1 MSNKGWFKLHSFAGF
16 AFGILMLLV
25 CLTGTLAVVSHEI
38 QYLSHQKYRALS
50 ERQGPVPWQVLEQN
64 LAKAYPDYQISN
76 LNVPEQWYLAGSVS
90 LNKPSLNSGSEFRFV
105 YFDPASGALTG
116 EGQWGTVS
124 RFLRNIHMY
133 LSLGST
139 GKIVVTSL
147 SFLLLVI
154 LVSSFYVYRQWWRKG
169 FQLPSGAKAS
179 SRTFWSDWHKWTGV
193 WCWGFILLMFLTG
206 LWYFTEHFLL
216 KFKVDHYPK
225 APKLEQAITYKALS
239 LTELMQAAQKARPEL
254 DIRAL
259 NYPQSDK
266 APVVVTGQDDTLLVR
281 DRANRIY
288 LHPVTADVLKIQKGA
303 ELKPVAYISDMADPL
318 HFGNFAGLGVKLL
331 YFVFGFG
338 FTFLVAGGLWMHWL
352 RTKRQQPELMRWLG
366 WTGAVSS
373 VLVATAL
380 VVTSVQFSQREV
392 ENLPLSPQLGSVLQS

>member
-1 MSNKGWFKLHSFAGF
+1 MNGRSWFKLHSFAGF
-16 AFGILMLLV
+16 AFGLLMLLV

-50 ERQGPVPWQVLEQN
+50 ERQGPVAWQVLEQN

-76 LNVPEQWYLAGSVS
+76 VQVPEQWYLAGAVS
-90 LNKPSLNSGSEFRFV
+90 LNKGSEFLFV

-139 GKIVVTSL
+139 GKIIVTSL
-147 SFLLLVI
+147 SFLLLII
-154 LVSSFYVYRQWWRKG
+154 LISSFYVYRQWWRKG
-169 FQLPSGAKAS
+169 FQLPPGAKAS

-216 KFKVDHYPK
+216 KFKVDHYPN
-225 APKLEQAITYKALS
+225 APKLEQAIKQQTLS
-239 LTELMQAAQKARPEL
+239 LTELMHAAQKARPEL

-259 NYPQSDK
+259 NYPLSDK

-288 LHPVTADVLKIQKGA
+288 LHPVTAQVLKIQKGGD
-303 ELKPVAYISDMADPL
+303 LKPVAYLSDMADPL

-331 YFVFGFG
+331 YFVFGLG

-352 RTKRQQPELMRWLG
+352 RTKRQQPQLIRWLG

-373 VLVATAL
+373 ALVVTAL

-392 ENLPLSPQLGSVLQS
+392 ENLPLSPQLGSVQQS

>member
-1 MSNKGWFKLHSFAGF
+1 MTAKSWFKLHSFAGF
-16 AFGILMLLV
+16 AFGLLLLLV
-25 CLTGTLAVVSHEI
+25 CFTGTLAVVSHEI
-38 QYLSHQKYRALS
+38 QYLADQKYRVLS

-90 LNKPSLNSGSEFRFV
+90 LNKGSEFLFV

-124 RFLRNIHMY
+124 RFLRNLHMY
-133 LSLGST
+133 LSLGPT

-147 SFLLLVI
+147 SFLLLII

-169 FQLPSGAKAS
+169 FQLPSVAKAS
-179 SRTFWSDWHKWTGV
+179 SRTFWSDWHKWTGI

-216 KFKVDHYPK
+216 KFKVEHYPK
-225 APKLEQAITYKALS
+225 APKLELVTAQYQALS

-259 NYPQSDK
+259 NYPLSERN
-266 APVVVTGQDDTLLVR
+266 AVVVVGQDNSLLVR

-288 LHPVTADVLKIQKGA
+288 LNPVTAQVIQIQRAADLKA
-303 ELKPVAYISDMADPL
+303 LAYIADMADPL

-331 YFVFGFG
+331 YFVFGLG
-338 FTFLVAGGLWMHWL
+338 FTFLVAGGIWMHWL
-352 RTKRQQPELMRWLG
+352 RTKRQQPQLIRWLG
-366 WTGAVSS
+366 WSGGLSS
-373 VLVATAL
+373 VLVITAL

-392 ENLPLSPQLGSVLQS
+392 ENLPLSPLLGSLPHN

>member
-1 MSNKGWFKLHSFAGF
+1 MNGRSWFKLHSFAGF
-16 AFGILMLLV
+16 AFGLLMLLV

-76 LNVPEQWYLAGSVS
+76 VQVPEQWYLAGAVS
-90 LNKPSLNSGSEFRFV
+90 LNKGSEFLFV

-139 GKIVVTSL
+139 GKIIVTSL
-147 SFLLLVI
+147 SFLLLII
-154 LVSSFYVYRQWWRKG
+154 LISSFYVYRQWWRKG
-169 FQLPSGAKAS
+169 FQLPSGAKVS
-179 SRTFWSDWHKWTGV
+179 GRTFWSDWHKWTGI

-225 APKLEQAITYKALS
+225 APKLEQAIKQQTLS

-259 NYPQSDK
+259 NYPLSDK

-288 LHPVTADVLKIQKGA
+288 LHPVTAQVLKIQKGGD
-303 ELKPVAYISDMADPL
+303 LKPVAYLSDMADPL
-318 HFGNFAGLGVKLL
+318 HFGNFAGFGVKLL
-331 YFVFGFG
+331 YFVFGLG

-352 RTKRQQPELMRWLG
+352 RTKRQQPQLIRWLG

-373 VLVATAL
+373 ALVVTAL

-392 ENLPLSPQLGSVLQS
+392 ENLPLSPQLGSVQQS

>member
-1 MSNKGWFKLHSFAGF
+1 MTAKSWFKLHSFAGF
-16 AFGILMLLV
+16 AFGLLLLLV
-25 CLTGTLAVVSHEI
+25 CFTGTLAVVSHEI

-76 LNVPEQWYLAGSVS
+76 LNVPQQWYLAGSVS
-90 LNKPSLNSGSEFRFV
+90 LNKGSEFLFV

-133 LSLGST
+133 LSLGPT

-147 SFLLLVI
+147 SFLLLII

-169 FQLPSGAKAS
+169 FQLPSATKVSG
-179 SRTFWSDWHKWTGV
+179 RTFWSDWHKWTGV

-216 KFKVDHYPK
+216 KFKVEHYPK
-225 APKLEQAITYKALS
+225 APKLELVTAHYQALS

-259 NYPQSDK
+259 NYPFSEK
-266 APVVVTGQDDTLLVR
+266 SAVVITGQDNSLLVR

-288 LHPVTADVLKIQKGA
+288 LDPVTAQVIHIQRAADLKV
-303 ELKPVAYISDMADPL
+303 VAYIADMADPL
-318 HFGNFAGLGVKLL
+318 HFGNFAGLAVKLL
-331 YFVFGFG
+331 YFVFGLG
-338 FTFLVAGGLWMHWL
+338 FTFLVAGGVWMHWL
-352 RTKRQQPELMRWLG
+352 RTKRQQPQLIRWLG
-366 WTGAVSS
+366 WSGGLSS
-373 VLVATAL
+373 VLVIAAL

-392 ENLPLSPQLGSVLQS
+392 ENLPLAPQLGALQ

>member
-1 MSNKGWFKLHSFAGF
+1 MNGRSWFKLHSFAGF
-16 AFGILMLLV
+16 AFGLLMLLV

-76 LNVPEQWYLAGSVS
+76 VQVPEQWYLAGAVS
-90 LNKPSLNSGSEFRFV
+90 LNKGSEFLFV

-139 GKIVVTSL
+139 GKIIVTSL
-147 SFLLLVI
+147 SFLLLII
-154 LVSSFYVYRQWWRKG
+154 LISSFYVYRQWWRKG
-169 FQLPSGAKAS
+169 FQLPSGAKVS
-179 SRTFWSDWHKWTGV
+179 GRTFWSDWHKWTGI

-225 APKLEQAITYKALS
+225 APKLEQAIKQQTLS

-259 NYPQSDK
+259 NYPLSDK

-288 LHPVTADVLKIQKGA
+288 LHPVTAQVLKIQKGGD
-303 ELKPVAYISDMADPL
+303 LKPVAYLSDMADPL
-318 HFGNFAGLGVKLL
+318 HFGNFAGFGVKLL
-331 YFVFGFG
+331 YFVFGLG

-352 RTKRQQPELMRWLG
+352 RTKRQQPQLIRWLG

-373 VLVATAL
+373 ALVVTAL

-392 ENLPLSPQLGSVLQS
+392 ENLPVSPQLGSLR

>member
-1 MSNKGWFKLHSFAGF
+1 MKAKSWFQLHSFAGF

-38 QYLSHQKYRALS
+38 QYLSDQKYRALS

-64 LAKAYPDYQISN
+64 LAKAYPHYQISN
-76 LNVPEQWYLAGSVS
+76 LEVPEQWYLAGSVS
-90 LNKPSLNSGSEFRFV
+90 LYQGDEFKFV
-105 YFDPASGALTG
+105 YFDAASGALTG

-124 RFLRNIHMY
+124 RFLRNLHMY
-133 LSLGST
+133 LSMGST
-139 GKIVVTSL
+139 GKIIVTSL
-147 SFLLLVI
+147 SFLLLII
-154 LVSSFYVYRQWWRKG
+154 LISSFYVYRQWWRKG
-169 FQLPSGAKAS
+169 FQLPSAAKAS
-179 SRTFWSDWHKWTGV
+179 SRTFWSDWHKWIGV
-193 WCWGFILLMFLTG
+193 WCWGFILLIFLTG

-216 KFKVDHYPK
+216 KFKVEHYPK
-225 APKLEQAITYKALS
+225 TPKLEQAITAKALP
-239 LTELMQAAQKARPEL
+239 LTALMQAAQQARPEL

-259 NYPQSDK
+259 NYPLSDQ

-288 LHPVTADVLKIQKGA
+288 LHPLTAQVLKIQKGA

-331 YFVFGFG
+331 YFVFGLG
-338 FTFLVAGGLWMHWL
+338 FTFLVVGGLWMHWL
-352 RTKRQQPELMRWLG
+352 RTKRQQPELIRYLG

-373 VLVATAL
+373 VLVVTAL

-392 ENLPLSPQLGSVLQS
+392 ENLPLSPVLWSLL

>member
-1 MSNKGWFKLHSFAGF
+1 MNGRSWFKLHSFAGF
-16 AFGILMLLV
+16 AFGLLMLLV

-50 ERQGPVPWQVLEQN
+50 ERQGPVPWQLLEQN

-90 LNKPSLNSGSEFRFV
+90 LYQGDEFKFV

-133 LSLGST
+133 LSLGAT
-139 GKIVVTSL
+139 GKIIVTSL
-147 SFLLLVI
+147 SFLLLII

-179 SRTFWSDWHKWTGV
+179 SRTFWSDWHKWTGI

-206 LWYFTEHFLL
+206 IWYFTEHFLL
-216 KFKVDHYPK
+216 KFKVEHYPK
-225 APKLEQAITYKALS
+225 APKLEQAIKQQTLS
-239 LTELMQAAQKARPEL
+239 LTELMQAAQQARPEL

-259 NYPQSDK
+259 NYPLSDK
-266 APVVVTGQDDTLLVR
+266 APAVVTGQDDTLLVR

-288 LHPVTADVLKIQKGA
+288 LHPVTADVLKIQKGGD
-303 ELKPVAYISDMADPL
+303 LKPVAYISDMADPL

-331 YFVFGFG
+331 YFVFGLG

-373 VLVATAL
+373 VIVVMAL
-380 VVTSVQFSQREV
+380 VLTSVQFSQRDAD
-392 ENLPLSPQLGSVLQS
+392 NLSLSPVLGSLR

>member
-1 MSNKGWFKLHSFAGF
+1 MNGRSWFKLHSFAGF
-16 AFGILMLLV
+16 AFGLLMLLV

-76 LNVPEQWYLAGSVS
+76 VQVPEQWYLAGAVS
-90 LNKPSLNSGSEFRFV
+90 LNKGSEFLFV

-139 GKIVVTSL
+139 GKIIVTSL
-147 SFLLLVI
+147 SFLLLII
-154 LVSSFYVYRQWWRKG
+154 LISSFYVYRQWWRKG
-169 FQLPSGAKAS
+169 FQLPSGAKVS
-179 SRTFWSDWHKWTGV
+179 GRTFWSDWHKWTGI

-216 KFKVDHYPK
+216 KFKVEHYPK
-225 APKLEQAITYKALS
+225 APKLEQAITQKALS

-259 NYPQSDK
+259 NYPLSDQ
-266 APVVVTGQDDTLLVR
+266 APAVVTGQDDTLLVR

-288 LHPVTADVLKIQKGA
+288 LHPVTADVLKIQKGG

-331 YFVFGFG
+331 YFVFGLG
-338 FTFLVAGGLWMHWL
+338 FSFLVAGGLWMHWL

-373 VLVATAL
+373 VIVVMAL
-380 VVTSVQFSQREV
+380 VLTSVQFSQRDAD
-392 ENLPLSPQLGSVLQS
+392 NLPLSPVLGSLR

>member
-1 MSNKGWFKLHSFAGF
+1 
-16 AFGILMLLV
+16 
-25 CLTGTLAVVSHEI
+25 
-38 QYLSHQKYRALS
+38 
-50 ERQGPVPWQVLEQN
+50 
-64 LAKAYPDYQISN
+64 
-76 LNVPEQWYLAGSVS
+76 
-90 LNKPSLNSGSEFRFV
+90 
-105 YFDPASGALTG
+105 
-116 EGQWGTVS
+116 
-124 RFLRNIHMY
+124 RNIHMY

-147 SFLLLVI
+147 SFLLLII

-169 FQLPSGAKAS
+169 FQLPSGAKVS
-179 SRTFWSDWHKWTGV
+179 SRTFWSDWHKWTGI
-193 WCWGFILLMFLTG
+193 WCWGFILLIFLTG

-225 APKLEQAITYKALS
+225 APKLEQAVTHKALS
-239 LTELMQAAQKARPEL
+239 LTELMQAAQQARPEL

-288 LHPVTADVLKIQKGA
+288 LHPVTADVLKIQKGG

-331 YFVFGFG
+331 YFVFGLG

-352 RTKRQQPELMRWLG
+352 RTKRQQPQLMRALG

-373 VLVATAL
+373 VLVVTAL

-392 ENLPLSPQLGSVLQS
+392 ENMPLSPQLGSLARP

>member
-1 MSNKGWFKLHSFAGF
+1 MNGRSWFKLHSFAGF
-16 AFGILMLLV
+16 AFGLLMLLV

-76 LNVPEQWYLAGSVS
+76 VQVPEQWYLAGAVS
-90 LNKPSLNSGSEFRFV
+90 LNKGSEFLFV

-116 EGQWGTVS
+116 EGQCGTVS

-139 GKIVVTSL
+139 GKIIVTSL
-147 SFLLLVI
+147 SFLLLII
-154 LVSSFYVYRQWWRKG
+154 LISSFYVYRQWWRKG
-169 FQLPSGAKAS
+169 FQLPSGAKVS
-179 SRTFWSDWHKWTGV
+179 CRTFWSDWHKWTGI

-216 KFKVDHYPK
+216 KFKVEHYPK
-225 APKLEQAITYKALS
+225 APKLEQAITHKALS

-259 NYPQSDK
+259 NYPLSDK

-288 LHPVTADVLKIQKGA
+288 LHPVTAHVLKIQKGGD
-303 ELKPVAYISDMADPL
+303 LKPVAYISDMADPL
-318 HFGNFAGLGVKLL
+318 HFGNFAGFGVKLL
-331 YFVFGFG
+331 YFVFGLG

-352 RTKRQQPELMRWLG
+352 RTKRQQPQLMRWIG
-366 WTGAVSS
+366 WSGAVSS
-373 VLVATAL
+373 VLVITAL

-392 ENLPLSPQLGSVLQS
+392 ENLPVSPQLGSLR

>member
-1 MSNKGWFKLHSFAGF
+1 MTAKSWFKLHSFAGF
-16 AFGILMLLV
+16 AFGLLLLLV
-25 CLTGTLAVVSHEI
+25 CFTGTLAVVSHEI
-38 QYLSHQKYRALS
+38 QYLADQKYRALS

-90 LNKPSLNSGSEFRFV
+90 LNKGSEFLFV

-124 RFLRNIHMY
+124 RFLRNLHMY
-133 LSLGST
+133 LSLGPT

-147 SFLLLVI
+147 SFLLLII

-169 FQLPSGAKAS
+169 FQLPSATKVS
-179 SRTFWSDWHKWTGV
+179 SRTFWSDWHKWTGI

-216 KFKVDHYPK
+216 KFKVEHYPN
-225 APKLEQAITYKALS
+225 APKLELVTAQYQALS

-259 NYPQSDK
+259 NYPLSERN
-266 APVVVTGQDDTLLVR
+266 AVVVVGQDNSLLVR

-288 LHPVTADVLKIQKGA
+288 LNPVTAQVIQIQRAADLKA
-303 ELKPVAYISDMADPL
+303 LAYIADMADPL

-331 YFVFGFG
+331 YFVFGLG
-338 FTFLVAGGLWMHWL
+338 FTFLVAGGIWMHWL
-352 RTKRQQPELMRWLG
+352 RTKRQQPQLIRWLG
-366 WTGAVSS
+366 WSGGLSS
-373 VLVATAL
+373 VLVIAAL

-392 ENLPLSPQLGSVLQS
+392 ENLPLSPQLGALH

>member
-1 MSNKGWFKLHSFAGF
+1 MTAKSWFKLHSFAGF
-16 AFGILMLLV
+16 AFGLLLLLV
-25 CLTGTLAVVSHEI
+25 CFTGTLAVVSHEI
-38 QYLSHQKYRALS
+38 QYLSDQKYRALS

-90 LNKPSLNSGSEFRFV
+90 LNKGSEFLFA

-133 LSLGST
+133 LSLGPT

-147 SFLLLVI
+147 SFLLLII

-169 FQLPSGAKAS
+169 FQLPSATKVS

-216 KFKVDHYPK
+216 KFKVEHYPK
-225 APKLEQAITYKALS
+225 APKLELVKAQYQTLS

-259 NYPQSDK
+259 NYPLSDK
-266 APVVVTGQDDTLLVR
+266 TPVVVTGQDATLLVR
-281 DRANRIY
+281 DRANRVY
-288 LHPVTADVLKIQKGA
+288 LDPVTAEVLKLQKAG
-303 ELKPVAYISDMADPL
+303 ELKPVAYIADMADPL

-331 YFVFGFG
+331 YFVFGLA
-338 FTFLVAGGLWMHWL
+338 FTFLVAGGVWMHWL
-352 RTKRQQPELMRWLG
+352 RTKRQQPQLIRWLG
-366 WTGAVSS
+366 WTGALSS
-373 VLVATAL
+373 VLVVTAL

-392 ENLPLSPQLGSVLQS
+392 ENLPLSPVLGSLQ

>member
-1 MSNKGWFKLHSFAGF
+1 MNGRSWFKLHSFAGF
-16 AFGILMLLV
+16 AFGLLMLLV

-76 LNVPEQWYLAGSVS
+76 VQVPEQWYLAGAVS
-90 LNKPSLNSGSEFRFV
+90 LNKGSEFLFV

-139 GKIVVTSL
+139 GKIIVTSL
-147 SFLLLVI
+147 SFLLLII
-154 LVSSFYVYRQWWRKG
+154 LISSFYVYRQWWRKG
-169 FQLPSGAKAS
+169 FQLPSGAKVS
-179 SRTFWSDWHKWTGV
+179 GRTFWSDWHKWTGI

-216 KFKVDHYPK
+216 KFKVEHYPK
-225 APKLEQAITYKALS
+225 APKLEQAITHKALS

-259 NYPQSDK
+259 NYPLSDK

-288 LHPVTADVLKIQKGA
+288 LHPVTAHVLKIQKGGD
-303 ELKPVAYISDMADPL
+303 LKPVAYISDMADPL
-318 HFGNFAGLGVKLL
+318 HFGNFAGFGVKLL
-331 YFVFGFG
+331 YFVFGLG
-338 FTFLVAGGLWMHWL
+338 FTF
-352 RTKRQQPELMRWLG
+352 
-366 WTGAVSS
+366 
-373 VLVATAL
+373 
-380 VVTSVQFSQREV
+380 
-392 ENLPLSPQLGSVLQS
+392 

>member
-1 MSNKGWFKLHSFAGF
+1 MTNKDWFKLHSFAGF
-16 AFGILMLLV
+16 AFGLLLLLV
-25 CLTGTLAVVSHEI
+25 CFTGTLAVVSHEI
-38 QYLSHQKYRALS
+38 QYLTHQKYRALS

-90 LNKPSLNSGSEFRFV
+90 LNKGSEFLFA

-133 LSLGST
+133 LSLGPT

-147 SFLLLVI
+147 SFLLLII

-169 FQLPSGAKAS
+169 FQLPSATKVS

-216 KFKVDHYPK
+216 KFKVEHYPK
-225 APKLEQAITYKALS
+225 ALKLELVTAQYQALS

-259 NYPQSDK
+259 NYPLSEK
-266 APVVVTGQDDTLLVR
+266 NAVVVVGQDNSLLVR

-288 LHPVTADVLKIQKGA
+288 LDPVTAQVIHIQRAADLKV
-303 ELKPVAYISDMADPL
+303 VAYIADMADPL

-331 YFVFGFG
+331 YFVFGLG
-338 FTFLVAGGLWMHWL
+338 FTFLVAGGIWMHWL
-352 RTKRQQPELMRWLG
+352 RTKRQQPQLIRWLG
-366 WTGAVSS
+366 WTGGVSF
-373 VLVATAL
+373 VLVIAAL

-392 ENLPLSPQLGSVLQS
+392 ENLPLSPVLGFLR

>member
-1 MSNKGWFKLHSFAGF
+1 MNGRSWFKLHSFAGF
-16 AFGILMLLV
+16 AFGLLMLLV

-76 LNVPEQWYLAGSVS
+76 VQVPEQWYLAGAVS
-90 LNKPSLNSGSEFRFV
+90 LNKGSEFLFV

-139 GKIVVTSL
+139 GKIIVTSL
-147 SFLLLVI
+147 SFLLLII
-154 LVSSFYVYRQWWRKG
+154 LISSFYVYRQWWRKG
-169 FQLPSGAKAS
+169 FQLPSGAKVS
-179 SRTFWSDWHKWTGV
+179 GRTFWSDWHKWTGI

-259 NYPQSDK
+259 NYPLSDK

-288 LHPVTADVLKIQKGA
+288 LHPVTAHVLKIQKGGD
-303 ELKPVAYISDMADPL
+303 LKPVAYLSDMADPL
-318 HFGNFAGLGVKLL
+318 HFGNFAGFGVKLL
-331 YFVFGFG
+331 YFVFGLG

-352 RTKRQQPELMRWLG
+352 RTKRQQPQLIRWLG

-373 VLVATAL
+373 ALVVTAL

-392 ENLPLSPQLGSVLQS
+392 ENLPLSPQLGSVQQS